1 MRATVFAPNVM
12 RCSSKLQVFLNQ
24 VNATEVGYEQ
34 APRNST
40 PDEYVFNMTKVISS
54 SGASATGE
62 CYTTGYSV
70 YQYVLMKEAEFDTM
84 NNFITA
90 FLQNMIGNIINF
102 NSIYTNIVNA

>member
-1 MRATVFAPNVM
+1 VAPPNTVYATEIDYNFYLVNQFLNGMRATVFAPNVM

-24 VNATEVGYEQ
+24 VNATEVGYEL

-40 PDEYVFNMTKVISS
+40 PDQYVFNFTKVISS

-70 YQYVLMKEAEFDTM
+70 YQYVLMKE
-84 NNFITA
+84 
-90 FLQNMIGNIINF
+90 
-102 NSIYTNIVNA
+102 

>member
-1 MRATVFAPNVM
+1 MAPPNTVYATEIDYNFYLVNQFLNGMRATVFAPNVM

-24 VNATEVGYEQ
+24 VNATEVGYEL

-40 PDEYVFNMTKVISS
+40 PDQYVFNFTKVISS

-70 YQYVLMKEAEFDTM
+70 YQYVLMKE
-84 NNFITA
+84 
-90 FLQNMIGNIINF
+90 
-102 NSIYTNIVNA
+102 